1 MSERKKKRARDGVI
15 EPQKVTE
22 EDKRCMLTIIACK
35 CQEAFVEHGATR
47 LYESSGGGDYPILLQ
62 DLNIEELNDFLK
74 VFGLVA
80 IRIGERRLDSRR
92 FLSFRMIRYQT

>member
-1 MSERKKKRARDGVI
+1 
-15 EPQKVTE
+15 
-22 EDKRCMLTIIACK
+22 MLTIIACK

-47 LYESSGGGDYPILLQ
+47 LYESSGDDYPIRLE
-62 DLNIEELNDFLK
+62 DLNLEELNDFLK

-92 FLSFRMIRYQT
+92 FLSFRMIRYPT